1 MSSTSAGLFPFSQT
15 GPSADPSGSAWDA
28 TTVEGPQNFFADQAE
43 NDEYPFT
50 MGPFSGRSHM
60 DAADEFQST
69 WMPAAPPAGNEKVLK
84 AEPMRRTSSR
94 SSTAGNRVSKVSA
107 NKTRSRLQTAVS
119 LNTSHAANSFDISG
133 NTTTIPVGLPGNGRV
148 MDASQFMFPQPG
160 GLATS
165 PEMLYSRIDG
175 LHGASPVFHD
185 LSVPQH
191 VDPST
196 IPLDF
201 ETSLSGGSPAE
212 TWDNLSEVTTPPRD
226 DGWPMN
232 MHNSPI
238 TSVSSNSPPIRSLD
252 SFSLGGPA
260 MQPMMAGVDIDVG
273 MPTAMEEEQASLG
286 TWPAPPVGE
295 GENARDHPLYRTAFP
310 QADGLY
316 HCPWEGQANC
326 NHKPEKLKCNY
337 E

>member
-1 MSSTSAGLFPFSQT
+1 
-15 GPSADPSGSAWDA
+15 
-28 TTVEGPQNFFADQAE
+28 
-43 NDEYPFT
+43 
-50 MGPFSGRSHM
+50 MGPFSGRSQM
-60 DAADEFQST
+60 DPADEFHST
-69 WMPAAPPAGNEKVLK
+69 WMPAAAAAGGDKTHK

-94 SSTAGNRVSKVSA
+94 GSAAGHRINKVSS

-119 LNTSHAANSFDISG
+119 LTDSHAAGFDMTG
-133 NTTTIPVGLPGNGRV
+133 NASTLPVGLQGNGRV
-148 MDASQFMFPQPG
+148 MDPSQFLFPQPG
-160 GLATS
+160 GLTTS

-175 LHGASPVFHD
+175 MHGASSVFHD
-185 LSVPQH
+185 LGVPQH

-212 TWDNLSEVTTPPRD
+212 TWDNLSEVTTPPRE
-226 DGWPMN
+226 DGWTLN
-232 MHNSPI
+232 MHNSPV
-238 TSVSSNSPPIRSLD
+238 TSVSSSSPPIRSLD

-260 MQPMMAGVDIDVG
+260 VQPMMTGVDLEVS
-273 MPTAMEEEQASLG
+273 MPTVMGDEQVAMGS
-286 TWPAPPVGE
+286 WPAPPASE

-310 QADGLY
+310 QSDGLY
-316 HCPWEGQANC
+316 HCPWEGQSNC

>member
-1 MSSTSAGLFPFSQT
+1 
-15 GPSADPSGSAWDA
+15 
-28 TTVEGPQNFFADQAE
+28 
-43 NDEYPFT
+43 
-50 MGPFSGRSHM
+50 MGPFSGRSQM

-69 WMPAAPPAGNEKVLK
+69 WMPAAAAAGGDKTHK

-94 SSTAGNRVSKVSA
+94 GSASGNRISKVS

-119 LNTSHAANSFDISG
+119 LSDAHAAGFDMTG
-133 NTTTIPVGLPGNGRV
+133 NASTLPVGFQGNGRI
-148 MDASQFMFPQPG
+148 MDPSQFLFPQPA
-160 GLATS
+160 GLTTS
-165 PEMLYSRIDG
+165 PEMLYSRMDG
-175 LHGASPVFHD
+175 MHGASSVFHD
-185 LSVPQH
+185 LGVPQH

-212 TWDNLSEVTTPPRD
+212 TWDNLSEVTTPPRE
-226 DGWPMN
+226 DGWTLN
-232 MHNSPI
+232 MHNSPV

-260 MQPMMAGVDIDVG
+260 AQPMMAGDIEVSMSAVMGDEQV
-273 MPTAMEEEQASLG
+273 AMSN
-286 TWPAPPVGE
+286 WPAPPASE

-310 QADGLY
+310 QSDGLY
-316 HCPWEGQANC
+316 HCPWEGQSNC